1 MSRFIYGS
9 AFCAAIFFLASF
21 GGLRAQETVAYN
33 TTLFDTLNPSTAGR
47 YSALWGYTAPD
58 GREYALLG
66 GFSGTHIVD
75 ITTKPIRQVAF
86 ISGPAN
92 GWREMKT
99 RGHYAYVVSEG
110 GAGLQII
117 DLSGLPLSA
126 QLVKSDTSVFRTGH
140 TVSQEGDWLYV
151 HGSNA
156 EAGANRGTL
165 IFNIA
170 DNPESPRLVGRYD
183 RDYVHDA
190 HIRNDTM
197 YAAMINN
204 GRLDVVYLGPDRAT
218 PRLVTDIVY
227 PGAGTHNADVSLD
240 GRYIMT
246 TDEVGETEK
255 TLKIWD
261 RADVDDIVKVQD
273 WTADPDA
280 IIHNVHIRGTVAYIA
295 WYTAGTRI
303 VDIADPLNPVEIG
316 FYDMFPGGG
325 KRYAGNWEVYPYFE
339 SGKIISSDM
348 TNGLYVFTFDGTKKG
363 IAEGTVKDAVTGNP
377 IPGALVNMPTLGRT
391 VEADAA
397 GHFQV
402 LAGEGTV
409 EFLAVAQDYK
419 AKSGSFLLSSDG
431 TEVEIRLEPLQ
442 LRDVRV
448 TVIDDES
455 GAEIDRFTF
464 EVSTRGET
472 VAGPG
477 SPALLHL
484 PADSGYSVHV
494 GAWGWLPAEV
504 TINPN
509 VAGDVPVRLKRGYA
523 DDAEL
528 ELGWSLGEPDDDGVG
543 GLWER
548 GVPVGVAVDLG
559 GGRPVTVEPSAD
571 HTPGAGVKAFMTGII
586 SDPDAAPG
594 VADVDSGRVT
604 LTSPEFDLTDYGDP
618 VISFA
623 LWYSN
628 DALPI
633 FPADDRLY
641 IRLSN
646 DGGQSWTDVLTPDA
660 GLADWEMREIRVADF
675 LTPTGTM
682 YFRVVAADS
691 GEQGWI
697 EAGLDDFLIVDRAA
711 SGVGA
716 GRDVAGNVRVRVA
729 PNPVRDVVRFALD
742 LPVRAGSVRFE
753 LFDLP
758 GRRVALLHEGEMPA
772 GMGRFEFGTA
782 DLPEGSYFWR
792 LQLEDGSAQTG
803 MIQVVR

>member
-1 MSRFIYGS
+1 M
-9 AFCAAIFFLASF
+9 
-21 GGLRAQETVAYN
+21 
-33 TTLFDTLNPSTAGR
+33 
-47 YSALWGYTAPD
+47 
-58 GREYALLG
+58 
-66 GFSGTHIVD
+66 
-75 ITTKPIRQVAF
+75 
-86 ISGPAN
+86 
-92 GWREMKT
+92 
-99 RGHYAYVVSEG
+99 
-110 GAGLQII
+110 
-117 DLSGLPLSA
+117 
-126 QLVKSDTSVFRTGH
+126 
-140 TVSQEGDWLYV
+140 
-151 HGSNA
+151 
-156 EAGANRGTL
+156 
-165 IFNIA
+165 
-170 DNPESPRLVGRYD
+170 
-183 RDYVHDA
+183 
-190 HIRNDTM
+190 
-197 YAAMINN
+197 
-204 GRLDVVYLGPDRAT
+204 
-218 PRLVTDIVY
+218 
-227 PGAGTHNADVSLD
+227 
-240 GRYIMT
+240 
-246 TDEVGETEK
+246 
-255 TLKIWD
+255 
-261 RADVDDIVKVQD
+261 
-273 WTADPDA
+273 
-280 IIHNVHIRGTVAYIA
+280 
-295 WYTAGTRI
+295 
-303 VDIADPLNPVEIG
+303 
-316 FYDMFPGGG
+316 
-325 KRYAGNWEVYPYFE
+325 
-339 SGKIISSDM
+339 
-348 TNGLYVFTFDGTKKG
+348 
-363 IAEGTVKDAVTGNP
+363 
-377 IPGALVNMPTLGRT
+377 
-391 VEADAA
+391 
-397 GHFQV
+397 
-402 LAGEGTV
+402 
-409 EFLAVAQDYK
+409 
-419 AKSGSFLLSSDG
+419 
-431 TEVEIRLEPLQ
+431 EIRLDPLR

-523 DDAEL
+523 DNAEL
-528 ELGWSLGEPDDDGVG
+528 ELGWSLGRPDDDGVG

-559 GGRPVTVEPSAD
+559 GGTPVTVEPSAD

-660 GLADWEMREIRVADF
+660 GFADWEMREIRVADF
-675 LTPTGTM
+675 LTPTNAM

-711 SGVGA
+711 SGVGSD
-716 GRDVAGNVRVRVA
+716 RDVAGNVRVRVA
-729 PNPVRDVVRFALD
+729 PNPVRDVARFALD

-772 GMGRFEFGTA
+772 GMGRLEFRAA